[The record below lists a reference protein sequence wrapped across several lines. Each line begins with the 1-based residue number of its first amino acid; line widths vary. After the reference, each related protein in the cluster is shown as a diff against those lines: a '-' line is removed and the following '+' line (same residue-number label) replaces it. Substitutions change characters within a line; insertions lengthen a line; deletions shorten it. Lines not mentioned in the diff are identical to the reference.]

1 MFLLVHVPV
10 NNKSNYNKISFHNVC
25 KLKKAKC
32 DFIKVLAILRTLLV
46 KVDELGKPKWM
57 GHFLQLGQNK
67 GRLKIHFPNKENTFL

>member
-1 MFLLVHVPV
+1 MWR
-10 NNKSNYNKISFHNVC
+10 
-25 KLKKAKC
+25 KKAKC

-67 GRLKIHFPNKENTFL
+67 GRLKIHFPNKENIFSVDQSTNS